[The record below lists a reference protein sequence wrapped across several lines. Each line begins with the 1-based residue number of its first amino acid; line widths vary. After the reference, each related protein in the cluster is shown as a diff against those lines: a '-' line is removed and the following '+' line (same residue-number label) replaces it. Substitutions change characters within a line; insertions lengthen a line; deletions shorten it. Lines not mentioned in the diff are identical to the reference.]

1 LRTSRL
7 AALAATALAASATAT
22 AGSLTA
28 GVSVE
33 GSVIGAAVGVRPE
46 LLYQLAG
53 PHHVR
58 FHAGV
63 LSGPEMTFV
72 PIGLGYRA
80 RFRRGAVV
88 QPFAGAGW
96 ETHHFVIA
104 DGPTQ
109 HQWFAPY
116 AEAGCGLALDG
127 HTALGVATSVDLA
140 LGGEPSP
147 GLELRGFATW
157 TF

>member
-1 LRTSRL
+1 MRTSRL
-7 AALAATALAASATAT
+7 APWLAAALATPAA
-22 AGSLTA
+22 AGGLTA

-58 FHAGV
+58 VHAGV
-63 LSGPEMTFV
+63 LSGPELTFV
-72 PIGLGYRA
+72 PIGIGYRA
-80 RFRRGAVV
+80 WLRRGATV
-88 QPFAGAGW
+88 QPFAGGGW
-96 ETHHFVIA
+96 ETHHFVITDA
-104 DGPTQ
+104 PTQ

-116 AEAGCGLALDG
+116 VEAGCGFALDA
-127 HTALGVATSVDLA
+127 HTTLGVATSVDLA

-147 GLELRGFATW
+147 GFELRGFATW